1 MESLKMN
8 VAATQLDLATNSATT
23 TVDVNAIGEW
33 KAISVT
39 SVLQATGA
47 YPMESR
53 ASVSHF

>member
-1 MESLKMN
+1 MN